1 MSSPSAK
8 NAALQRWSSPAT
20 ARRRAAALFPGATL
34 RPSTRRAKKYMLLPP
49 EGPKTTTTGWVHFG
63 EMGYTDFT
71 LHKDPERRR
80 RYLARSALIR
90 GDWRKNKYSPNNL
103 ARRILW

>member
-1 MSSPSAK
+1 MLASSS
-8 NAALQRWSSPAT
+8 LQRWSNPAT

-34 RPSTRRAKKYMLLPP
+34 RASTRRAKKYMLLPP
-49 EGPKTTTTGWVHFG
+49 GQTTGWVHFG

-71 LHKDPERRR
+71 RHRDPERRR
-80 RYLARSALIR
+80 RYLVRSARIR
-90 GDWRKNKYSPNNL
+90 GDWRANKYSANNL